1 MGMTMIEKIL
11 ARAARRPHVSPGDL
25 VTVPVDAA
33 VVLDINFMP
42 AFWRELRTV
51 WDPEKIIVVFDHN
64 VPAKDIQ
71 TADAL
76 QRGREFV
83 RRFGIRRHHDVGPE
97 QGICHQLV
105 ADHAYALPGQV
116 LVCSDS
122 HTSSGGAF
130 NCAARGIGGPEMIYV
145 LAKGE
150 TWFRVGET
158 VRYVLEGRVAPSVTA
173 KDIFLHVA
181 GLYGEHANTNV
192 EFIGPGVSAMTLDA
206 RRTLATMCTEL
217 SAEFA
222 TFEADEALLTYVRE
236 RTTSAFE
243 AQRSDPDARFADV
256 RTVDLSRIEP
266 MIGFPDAVVHNTRP
280 AREAAGVRIDQAFVG
295 SCANGTLD
303 DLAIAA
309 EVVKGRRVAK
319 HVRFIVTPGSQ
330 TIYLEALRR
339 GIVATLVEAGALVT
353 TSACGACAGLDLGA
367 LGAGETCITAS
378 TRNYKGRMGSPDA
391 RIYMGSPATVA
402 ASAVRGSIADPR
414 DLDRTEA

>member
-11 ARAARRPHVSPGDL
+11 ARASGRDRVAPGDL
-25 VTVPVDAA
+25 VTVPVDTA

-42 AFWRELRTV
+42 AFWRELRRV
-51 WDPEKIIVVFDHN
+51 WDPEKIVVVFDHN

-76 QRGREFV
+76 QRGRGFV

-145 LAKGE
+145 LAKGK
-150 TWFRVGET
+150 TWFRVGAT
-158 VRYVLEGRVAPSVTA
+158 VRYVLEGRAAPSVTA
-173 KDIFLHVA
+173 KDIFLHIA
-181 GLYGEHANTNV
+181 GTYGEHANTNV
-192 EFIGPGVSAMTLDA
+192 EFVGPGVSAMTLDA

-222 TFEADEALLTYVRE
+222 TFEADEKLLSYVRA
-236 RTTSAFE
+236 RTQAAFTP
-243 AQRSDPDARFADV
+243 QSSDPDARFHDV
-256 RTVDLSRIEP
+256 RTVDLERIGP
-266 MIGFPDAVVHNTRP
+266 MVAFPDAVVHNTRP
-280 AREAAGVRIDQAFVG
+280 AREAAGIRVDQAFIG

-303 DLAIAA
+303 DLTIAA
-309 EVVKGRRVAK
+309 QVVKGRRVAP

-330 TIYLEALRR
+330 TIYLEALRL
-339 GIVATLVEAGALVT
+339 GIVGTLMEAGALVT

-367 LGAGETCITAS
+367 LGSGETCITAS

-391 RIYMGSPATVA
+391 KIYMASPATVA
-402 ASAVRGSIADPR
+402 ASAVRGTIADPR
-414 DLDRTEA
+414 DLE